1 MDGGECLPEEE
12 RDEPDADDGADEAE
26 EDAGVVGR
34 RRAQPVLARG
44 RLGSNSIDFLG
55 TSPNLS
61 LIIFGMLRYV

>member
-1 MDGGECLPEEE
+1 MPPLNEILLPVVDGGECLPEEE

-44 RLGSNSIDFLG
+44 RLGFNSID
-55 TSPNLS
+55 
-61 LIIFGMLRYV
+61 I